1 MHCVSK
7 PRKPRNR
14 RDALELFYELLPCF
28 SAFGYQFGVRRC
40 MLPCK
45 KSFLP
50 RSNREGEIRER
61 HSIMKILAGKFNRR
75 LRWILALAILFFAAA
90 ALFYPY
96 HYPTRVYAAQE
107 KERAAGGDQTTS
119 LSDQT
124 DLAVTVYNS
133 NIALVRDVRQLALP
147 GGAFRLKFMD
157 IAATVNPATVHFRSL
172 TDPEKLG
179 VIEQNYEYDLLEPAK
194 LLHKYVGKE
203 VTLVRSYMEN
213 GSTKRE
219 EIKATLLSDNNGP
232 VWKIGNDIVT
242 GVYSEGYRFPEVP
255 ANLYERPTLLMSLE
269 NSGARKQQIEASYL
283 ATNLSWNADYVLTVA
298 RDDKAADLDGW
309 VTLANSSGTAFHNAR
324 LQLVAGDLNRLPQN
338 GLRDMV
344 VSKSMAVAGAAERQF
359 QQESFSE
366 YHLYTLGRRTSVEDK
381 ETKQISL
388 LQGSGVPVE
397 KIFVV
402 NGQNFYYHNQQN
414 PGSPLKDP
422 VMVFYKFKNEEKAGL
437 GMPLPAGNVRV
448 YQKDSKGGVLFVGE
462 DRIDHTPKDENVTVH
477 IGNAFDVVAE
487 RKQTDYK
494 RIDTHVWEMEFEITL
509 RNHKDTP
516 IVVQVNEPIGGD
528 WEMLSSS
535 YKYTKTSAWAAQF
548 NVPVDKNGTSV
559 LKYRIRARW

>member
-1 MHCVSK
+1 MKTFVNK
-7 PRKPRNR
+7 LNR
-14 RDALELFYELLPCF
+14 R
-28 SAFGYQFGVRRC
+28 SGR
-40 MLPCK
+40 
-45 KSFLP
+45 
-50 RSNREGEIRER
+50 
-61 HSIMKILAGKFNRR
+61 ILA
-75 LRWILALAILFFAAA
+75 AAV
-90 ALFYPY
+90 ALFVAAELSYPY
-96 HYPTRVYAAQE
+96 RHAPRVYASQE
-107 KERAAGGDQTTS
+107 KESARAAAGDQTTS

-124 DLAVTVYNS
+124 DLNVTVYNS

-213 GSTKRE
+213 GSTKHE

-269 NSGARKQQIEASYL
+269 NSGPHKQQIEASYL

-309 VTLANSSGTAFHNAR
+309 VTLANNSGTAFRNAR
-324 LQLVAGDLNRLPQN
+324 LQLVAGDLNRLPAN
-338 GLRDMV
+338 RRADMME
-344 VSKSMAVAGAAERQF
+344 SKAMAATGGVANQF

-388 LQGSGVPVE
+388 LQGTAVPVE

-422 VMVFYKFKNEEKAGL
+422 VMIFYKFKNEEKAGL
-437 GMPLPAGNVRV
+437 GMPLPAGNLRV

-462 DRIDHTPKDENVTVH
+462 DHIDHTPKDENVTVH

-509 RNHKDTP
+509 RNHKDTA

-528 WEMLSSS
+528 WEMLSSG
-535 YKYTKTSAWAAQF
+535 YKFTKTSAWAAQF

-559 LKYRIRARW
+559 LKYRIRAHW

>member
-1 MHCVSK
+1 
-7 PRKPRNR
+7 
-14 RDALELFYELLPCF
+14 
-28 SAFGYQFGVRRC
+28 
-40 MLPCK
+40 
-45 KSFLP
+45 
-50 RSNREGEIRER
+50 
-61 HSIMKILAGKFNRR
+61 
-75 LRWILALAILFFAAA
+75 
-90 ALFYPY
+90 
-96 HYPTRVYAAQE
+96 
-107 KERAAGGDQTTS
+107 
-119 LSDQT
+119 
-124 DLAVTVYNS
+124 
-133 NIALVRDVRQLALP
+133 
-147 GGAFRLKFMD
+147 MD

-172 TDPEKLG
+172 TDPDKLG

-203 VTLVRSYMEN
+203 VTLVRFYTDS
-213 GSTKRE
+213 GTTRRE
-219 EIKATLLSDNNGP
+219 EIKATLLADNNGP

-242 GVYSEGYRFPEVP
+242 GMFAESYRFPEVP

-283 ATNLSWNADYVLTVA
+283 ATNLSWNADYVLTVV

-309 VTLANSSGTAFHNAR
+309 VTLSNNSGTAFRNAR
-324 LQLVAGDLNRLPQN
+324 LQLVAGELNRIAGG
-338 GLRDMV
+338 GLRDQMV
-344 VSKSMAVAGAAERQF
+344 AERNMVMKAAAPQF

-402 NGQNFYYHNQQN
+402 NGQNFYYRNAQN

-462 DRIDHTPKDENVTVH
+462 DRIDHTPKDESVTVH

-487 RKQTDYK
+487 RKQSDYK
-494 RIDTHVWEMEFEITL
+494 RIDNHVWEMEFEITL

-516 IVVQVNEPIGGD
+516 ITVQVNEPIGGD

-535 YKYTKTSAWAAQF
+535 FKYNKTAAFAAQF
-548 NVPVDKNGTSV
+548 QVPVAANGTSV

>member
-1 MHCVSK
+1 MKTFVSK
-7 PRKPRNR
+7 LNR
-14 RDALELFYELLPCF
+14 R
-28 SAFGYQFGVRRC
+28 S
-40 MLPCK
+40 
-45 KSFLP
+45 
-50 RSNREGEIRER
+50 
-61 HSIMKILAGKFNRR
+61 
-75 LRWILALAILFFAAA
+75 RWILTVAVALFSAA
-90 ALFYPY
+90 ALSYPY
-96 HYPTRVYAAQE
+96 RHAPRVYAAQE
-107 KERAAGGDQTTS
+107 KESARAAAGDQTTS

-124 DLAVTVYNS
+124 DLNVTVYNS

-213 GSTKRE
+213 GSTKHE

-269 NSGARKQQIEASYL
+269 NSGPHKQQIEASYL

-309 VTLANSSGTAFHNAR
+309 VTLANNSGTAFRNAR
-324 LQLVAGDLNRLPQN
+324 LQLVAGDLNR
-338 GLRDMV
+338 V
-344 VSKSMAVAGAAERQF
+344 VSGMAGAVLAETKAMNRAADARQF
-359 QQESFSE
+359 QQENFSE

-437 GMPLPAGNVRV
+437 GMPLPAGNLRV

-509 RNHKDTP
+509 RNHKDTA

-535 YKYTKTSAWAAQF
+535 YKFAKTSAWAAQF

-559 LKYRIRARW
+559 LKYRIRAHW